1 MDNIKFSGNI
11 GKEPTLRY
19 TPEGKA
25 VLSFSVSLYT
35 GGSRAE
41 GYKPSRW
48 VGVTAWEQLAEDMNE
63 TLTKGAKVT
72 VTGAVKPLRNYMR
85 DGAEVDAGLEVT
97 ANLIEIGDMFRDA
110 PEPGSLADEAETDE
124 IPF

>member
-1 MDNIKFSGNI
+1 MNNIKFSGNI

-35 GGSRAE
+35 GGSRTE

-48 VGVTAWEQLAEDMNE
+48 IGVTAWEQLAEDMNA

-72 VTGAVKPLRNYMR
+72 VSGMVKPPRNYTR

-97 ANLIEIGDMFRDA
+97 ASLIELGDMFRDA
-110 PEPGSLADEAETDE
+110 PEPGSIAEQAEQDS